1 MPKNMAESCKTG
13 FSAFWPQLRR
23 NGTVNILMK
32 PFG

>member
-1 MPKNMAESCKTG
+1 MPKNGTTGCAIG

-32 PFG
+32 LSG